1 MEGTGGVEEKCKYE
15 ILKNWV
21 RTVVWQTRETGAG
34 QQWAQPSDVVV
45 VPEKLIWLLLK
56 KHSGYPKLYYLP

>member
-1 MEGTGGVEEKCKYE
+1 MKY
-15 ILKNWV
+15 LKTNWV
-21 RTVVWQTRETGAG
+21 RTVVWQTHETGAG